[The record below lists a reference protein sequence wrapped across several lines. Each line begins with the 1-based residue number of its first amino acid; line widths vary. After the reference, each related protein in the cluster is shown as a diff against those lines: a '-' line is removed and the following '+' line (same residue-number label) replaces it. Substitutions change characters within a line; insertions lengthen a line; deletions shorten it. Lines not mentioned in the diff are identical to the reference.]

1 MHDHLLELKD
11 AYGVQICIIDEYLEA
26 FNVKIVQIQREVDK
40 ILD

>member
-11 AYGVQICIIDEYLEA
+11 TYGAQICIIDEYLEA
-26 FNVKIVQIQREVDK
+26 FNVKIVQTKGEVDN